1 VSQSE
6 DKRDTQLAF
15 YEIQHANRLLSF
27 SAFALV
33 PARSRSLTMRIISG
47 SARGIPL
54 RIPSHDVR
62 PTMEMVR
69 GAIFSALG
77 ERVAAAK
84 VLDLFSGSGAFG
96 IEALSRG
103 AATATFVDDHP
114 KAIAAIKANLE
125 KTRLE
130 ATVVRSDAFRFL
142 ERTDQVFDL
151 IFADP
156 PYSKRPKDPDL
167 ATELITSPALKKHLA
182 AGSLLI
188 LEKTSGDL
196 PLENH
201 GWSVLRDKTYG
212 STRVLFLTAN
222 GHEERP

>member
-1 VSQSE
+1 
-6 DKRDTQLAF
+6 
-15 YEIQHANRLLSF
+15 
-27 SAFALV
+27 
-33 PARSRSLTMRIISG
+33 MRIISG

-77 ERVAAAK
+77 ERVVGAK

-103 AATATFVDDHP
+103 AVTATFVDNHP

-130 ATVVRSDAFRFL
+130 ATVVRSDVFRFL
-142 ERTDQVFDL
+142 ERTDQTFDL

-167 ATELITSPALKKHLA
+167 AAKLIASTALKSHLGA
-182 AGSLLI
+182 DSLLI

-196 PLENH
+196 PLENW
-201 GWSVLRDKTYG
+201 GWTVIRDKTYG
-212 STRVLFLTAN
+212 STHVLFLTASEPESKPRMDTN
-222 GHEERP
+222 VRK

>member
-1 VSQSE
+1 
-6 DKRDTQLAF
+6 
-15 YEIQHANRLLSF
+15 
-27 SAFALV
+27 
-33 PARSRSLTMRIISG
+33 MRIISG

-77 ERVAAAK
+77 DRVAGAK

-130 ATVVRSDAFRFL
+130 ATVVRSDVFRFL
-142 ERTDQVFDL
+142 ERTDQIFDL

-167 ATELITSPALKKHLA
+167 AAELITSPALKKHLA

-222 GHEERP
+222 GHEERPEPRMDTNEDKTTADSRR

>member
-1 VSQSE
+1 
-6 DKRDTQLAF
+6 
-15 YEIQHANRLLSF
+15 
-27 SAFALV
+27 
-33 PARSRSLTMRIISG
+33 MRVISG
-47 SARGIPL
+47 SAGGIPL
-54 RIPSHDVR
+54 RIPSHDLR

-77 ERVAAAK
+77 ERVIEAR

-103 AATATFVDDHP
+103 AAAATFVDDHP

-130 ATVVRSDAFRFL
+130 AAVVRSDVFRFL
-142 ERTDQVFDL
+142 EKTDQTFDL

-156 PYSKRPKDPDL
+156 PYSKHPRDPDL
-167 ATELITSPALKKHLA
+167 AAELIASNALKNHLLED
-182 AGSLLI
+182 GLLV

-196 PLENH
+196 SVEAH
-201 GWSVLRDKTYG
+201 GWAAIRDKTYG
-212 STRVLFLTAN
+212 STQVLFLAAN
-222 GHEERP
+222 KTPQPRMNAD

>member
-1 VSQSE
+1 
-6 DKRDTQLAF
+6 
-15 YEIQHANRLLSF
+15 
-27 SAFALV
+27 
-33 PARSRSLTMRIISG
+33 MRIISG
-47 SARGIPL
+47 TAGGIPL

-77 ERVAAAK
+77 ERVAGAK

-130 ATVVRSDAFRFL
+130 ATVVRSDVFRFL
-142 ERTDQVFDL
+142 ERTEQIFDL

-167 ATELITSPALKKHLA
+167 AAELIASPALKNHLA

-212 STRVLFLTAN
+212 STHVLFLAAN
-222 GHEERP
+222 SSERERAGTSENAGNNSEAESGGVK

>member
-1 VSQSE
+1 
-6 DKRDTQLAF
+6 
-15 YEIQHANRLLSF
+15 
-27 SAFALV
+27 
-33 PARSRSLTMRIISG
+33 MRIISG
-47 SARGIPL
+47 TAGGIPL

-77 ERVAAAK
+77 ERVAGAK

-130 ATVVRSDAFRFL
+130 ATVVRSDVFRFL
-142 ERTDQVFDL
+142 ERTEQIFDL

-156 PYSKRPKDPDL
+156 PYSKGPKDPDL
-167 ATELITSPALKKHLA
+167 AAELIASPALKNHLA

-212 STRVLFLTAN
+212 STHVLFLAAN
-222 GHEERP
+222 SSERERAGTSENAGNNSEAESGGVK

>member
-1 VSQSE
+1 
-6 DKRDTQLAF
+6 
-15 YEIQHANRLLSF
+15 
-27 SAFALV
+27 
-33 PARSRSLTMRIISG
+33 MRVISG

-54 RIPSHDVR
+54 RVPSHDVR

-69 GAIFSALG
+69 GAIFSALS
-77 ERVAAAK
+77 ERVVDAK

-130 ATVVRSDAFRFL
+130 ANVVRSDVFRFL
-142 ERTDQVFDL
+142 ERTDQTYDL

-156 PYSKRPKDPDL
+156 PYSKGPKDPDL
-167 ATELITSPALKKHLA
+167 AGELIAAPELKSHLSEH
-182 AGSLLI
+182 SLLI
-188 LEKTSGDL
+188 LEKTSRDF
-196 PLENH
+196 PLEQH
-201 GWSVLRDKTYG
+201 GWTVIRDKTYG
-212 STRVLFLTAN
+212 STRVLFLTSAN
-222 GHEERP
+222 AGSERERA

>member
-1 VSQSE
+1 
-6 DKRDTQLAF
+6 
-15 YEIQHANRLLSF
+15 
-27 SAFALV
+27 
-33 PARSRSLTMRIISG
+33 MRIISG

-77 ERVAAAK
+77 EQVAGAR

-103 AATATFVDDHP
+103 AAAATFVDNHP

-125 KTRLE
+125 KTRLQ
-130 ATVVRSDAFRFL
+130 AVAVRSDVFRFL
-142 ERTDQVFDL
+142 ERSDQTFDL

-167 ATELITSPALKKHLA
+167 AAELITSPALQSHLA
-182 AGSLLI
+182 VEGLLI
-188 LEKTSGDL
+188 LEKMSGDL
-196 PLENH
+196 PIEDH

-212 STRVLFLTAN
+212 STHVLFLAT
-222 GHEERP
+222 ERTSGSERERA

>member
-1 VSQSE
+1 
-6 DKRDTQLAF
+6 
-15 YEIQHANRLLSF
+15 
-27 SAFALV
+27 
-33 PARSRSLTMRIISG
+33 MRIISG
-47 SARGIPL
+47 TAGGIPL

-77 ERVAAAK
+77 ERVAGAK

-103 AATATFVDDHP
+103 AAIATFVDDHP

-125 KTRLE
+125 KTRLQ
-130 ATVVRSDAFRFL
+130 AVVVRSDVFRFL
-142 ERTDQVFDL
+142 NRSDQAFDL

-156 PYSKRPKDPDL
+156 PYSKRPKDPDF
-167 ATELITSPALKKHLA
+167 AAELIASAALKSRLSA
-182 AGSLLI
+182 DGLLV
-188 LEKTSGDL
+188 LEKSSGNL
-196 PLENH
+196 PLENY

-212 STRVLFLTAN
+212 STQVLFLTPGAP
-222 GHEERP
+222 GTPGTP

>member
-1 VSQSE
+1 
-6 DKRDTQLAF
+6 
-15 YEIQHANRLLSF
+15 
-27 SAFALV
+27 
-33 PARSRSLTMRIISG
+33 MRVISG

-77 ERVAAAK
+77 ERVADAK

-103 AATATFVDDHP
+103 AAAATFVDDHP
-114 KAIAAIKANLE
+114 KAIAAVKANLE

-130 ATVVRSDAFRFL
+130 ATVVRSDVFRFL
-142 ERTDQVFDL
+142 ERSDQTFDL

-167 ATELITSPALKKHLA
+167 AADLIASAALKAHLA
-182 AGSLLI
+182 PGGVLI
-188 LEKTSGDL
+188 LEKTSGNL
-196 PLENH
+196 PAGNH

-212 STRVLFLTAN
+212 STHVLFLTAN
-222 GHEERP
+222 TTPQPQMNADRRR

>member
-1 VSQSE
+1 
-6 DKRDTQLAF
+6 
-15 YEIQHANRLLSF
+15 
-27 SAFALV
+27 
-33 PARSRSLTMRIISG
+33 MRIISG

-77 ERVAAAK
+77 ERVAGAK

-114 KAIAAIKANLE
+114 KAIVAIKANLE

-130 ATVVRSDAFRFL
+130 ASVVRSDVFRFL
-142 ERTDQVFDL
+142 ERTDQIFDL
-151 IFADP
+151 IFADRLTQNVRKIP
-156 PYSKRPKDPDL
+156 TWPLSSLPHQRLKTTSQPAACLSSKKRP
-167 ATELITSPALKKHLA
+167 ATSLSKTT
-182 AGSLLI
+182 AGPSYAI
-188 LEKTSGDL
+188 K
-196 PLENH
+196 
-201 GWSVLRDKTYG
+201 
-212 STRVLFLTAN
+212 LTAQ
-222 GHEERP
+222 PAFFF

>member
-1 VSQSE
+1 
-6 DKRDTQLAF
+6 
-15 YEIQHANRLLSF
+15 
-27 SAFALV
+27 
-33 PARSRSLTMRIISG
+33 MRVISG
-47 SARGIPL
+47 SAGGIPL

-77 ERVAAAK
+77 ERVIDAR

-103 AATATFVDDHP
+103 AAAATFVDDHP

-125 KTRLE
+125 KTHLE
-130 ATVVRSDAFRFL
+130 AAVIRSDVFRFL
-142 ERTDQVFDL
+142 ERTDQTFDL

-156 PYSKRPKDPDL
+156 PYSKRPNDLDL
-167 ATELITSPALKKHLA
+167 AAKLIASSVLKNHLMA
-182 AGSLLI
+182 DGLLV

-196 PLENH
+196 SLEVH
-201 GWSVLRDKTYG
+201 GWTAIRDKTYG
-212 STRVLFLTAN
+212 STQVLFLTAN
-222 GHEERP
+222 GRTD